1 MMRSQRIIR
10 NICSA
15 VIPSLRRRV
24 IEHAPAA
31 SIAASLSQPVRY
43 ATSSSSKRWLERQ
56 RNDYAAKQAELKGL
70 RSRAGIKLE
79 EINMKHNIFQSGQT
93 VVDLGYA
100 PGSWTQVAVEK
111 TAPYGRVLGVDII
124 PALPPKGASTMQGN
138 FTDLRVQAEMKRF
151 LANPRRGRL
160 LRPQVTTEEEGAV
173 KGEVEVASQ
182 TYIEQERAMMKDE
195 EEWAAKAGD
204 TEGGENSVDVVLSDM
219 LMATSGHT
227 LRDQVG
233 SIKLCNSALAFSI
246 DVLKPGGSFVCKFY
260 MGGDSKLLME
270 KFKQVYNKVSI
281 TKPKSSRSG
290 SKEVYLV
297 ALEKKEKVNKKK
309 VMLMEPTD

>member
-1 MMRSQRIIR
+1 M
-10 NICSA
+10 
-15 VIPSLRRRV
+15 
-24 IEHAPAA
+24 
-31 SIAASLSQPVRY
+31 
-43 ATSSSSKRWLERQ
+43 
-56 RNDYAAKQAELKGL
+56 
-70 RSRAGIKLE
+70 
-79 EINMKHNIFQSGQT
+79 
-93 VVDLGYA
+93 
-100 PGSWTQVAVEK
+100 EK

-195 EEWAAKAGD
+195 EEWAAKTGD

-219 LMATSGHT
+219 LEPFPMVEGLSKMSLSKPYRLMATSGHT

-233 SIKLCNSALAFSI
+233 SIVCF
-246 DVLKPGGSFVCKFY
+246 PPFV
-260 MGGDSKLLME
+260 SLLL
-270 KFKQVYNKVSI
+270 
-281 TKPKSSRSG
+281 R
-290 SKEVYLV
+290 L
-297 ALEKKEKVNKKK
+297 
-309 VMLMEPTD
+309 